1 MTHVL
6 KHALLLDEK
15 SPLLFQSIQKKKLFK
30 LYDLFK
36 ITRT

>member
-15 SPLLFQSIQKKKLFK
+15 SPLLFQSIQKKNCLNYTTYLK
-30 LYDLFK
+30 
-36 ITRT
+36 